1 MSSAHKI
8 TANRLDTDQ
17 ARQNLFD
24 TLMVFLKEFFE
35 KVDFEKKS
43 ANDKEAC
50 KIFPG
55 GKELTC
61 CLCVLVASSVDI
73 SHYAMV
79 IVDGSTSN
87 FSRFNLETKAKQE
100 KSGYFT
106 INVNASLVS
115 KERIYP

>member
-1 MSSAHKI
+1 M
-8 TANRLDTDQ
+8 
-17 ARQNLFD
+17 QNFPWG
-24 TLMVFLKEFFE
+24 
-35 KVDFEKKS
+35 
-43 ANDKEAC
+43 NEA
-50 KIFPG
+50 
-55 GKELTC
+55 LTC
-61 CLCVLVASSVDI
+61 CLYVLVASSVDI

-115 KERIYP
+115 RKIFYP